1 MLANAFI
8 GRTTQPT
15 QKELA
20 SELGPCSD
28 LWEQLVTGI
37 SAECGITEQEWNSYS
52 PKAGW
57 ALRLK
62 RKKRNIVYLSP
73 CHGAF
78 RATFIFGDKA
88 MNVVRSTKFPA
99 KIRKIIADAP
109 HYPEGSG
116 VRLDIKTAADLKAVR
131 ELAKVKVE
139 N

>member
-1 MLANAFI
+1 MLENAFI
-8 GRTTQPT
+8 GKTTQPT

-20 SELGPCSD
+20 SELGPTTK
-28 LWEQLVTGI
+28 LWEQLVTAI
-37 SAECGITEQEWNSYS
+37 TDECGITEQEWNSYS

-62 RKKRNIVYLSP
+62 HKKRNIVYLSP

-78 RATFIFGDKA
+78 RVSFILGDKA
-88 MNVVRSTKFPA
+88 MNVARELKCPEKV
-99 KIRKIIADAP
+99 RKIIADAP

-116 VRLDIKTAADLKAVR
+116 IRLDIKTAADLKAVR
-131 ELAKVKVE
+131 DLAKVKIE

>member
-1 MLANAFI
+1 MLENAFI
-8 GRTTQPT
+8 GKTTQPT
-15 QKELA
+15 QKLA

-37 SAECGITEQEWNSYS
+37 SDECGITEQEWNSYS
-52 PKAGW
+52 AKAGW

-62 RKKRNIVYLSP
+62 HKKRNIVYLSP

-78 RATFIFGDKA
+78 RVSFIFGDKA
-88 MNVVRSTKFPA
+88 MNVVRSMKFPA

-116 VRLDIKTAADLKAVR
+116 VRLEIKSAADLDPVKQ
-131 ELAKVKVE
+131 LAKVKVE

>member
-1 MLANAFI
+1 MLENAFI
-8 GRTTQPT
+8 GKTTQPT

-20 SELGPCSD
+20 AELGNTNA
-28 LWEQLVTGI
+28 LWEQLVAGI
-37 SAECGITEQEWNSYS
+37 TNDCGITEQEWNSYS

-62 RKKRNIVYLSP
+62 RKKRNIVYLAP

-78 RATFIFGDKA
+78 RVSFVLGDKA
-88 MNVVRSTKFPA
+88 MDVARGIKFPE
-99 KIRKIIADAP
+99 KVRKIIKDAP

-116 VRLDIKTAADLKAVR
+116 VRLEIKTAADLKAVKQ
-131 ELAKVKVE
+131 LAKVKIE